1 MTLINSLNSN
11 RHTSGTKPICMQNT
25 LYNFSVFSNMSSVVF
40 ADCGDNRSFAC
51 FPFLGT
57 FLLATLFFDM
67 AGDLGVEP
75 CQETKYHD
83 HSNFAYSSISLY
95 H

>member
-1 MTLINSLNSN
+1 
-11 RHTSGTKPICMQNT
+11 
-25 LYNFSVFSNMSSVVF
+25 MSSVVF
-40 ADCGDNRSFAC
+40 ADCGDSRSFVC

-67 AGDLGVEP
+67 AGDFGVEP
-75 CQETKYHD
+75 CDEKKYHD
-83 HSNFAYSSISLY
+83 NSNLTFSSISQN